1 MIIKG
6 IFAFKVN
13 GNTYMMAWKLTHL
26 KSVRYSR
33 ILTQYKYAKEKKA
46 VPWEGNGYR
55 KSETC
60 LLYRKILKNFS

>member
-1 MIIKG
+1 
-6 IFAFKVN
+6 
-13 GNTYMMAWKLTHL
+13 MMAWKLTHL